1 MDRLAWTVLS
11 RVDEDSVMR
20 RRITNELSNMQTY
33 GFKRSLETAVR
44 SLKSKGP
51 GFDTRFQPYAF
62 PVDLIAMEQG
72 PMIAT
77 GKPLDIALE
86 NKTLMGVQAPNGEL
100 AFTRRGDLKVSSQN
114 LLTNGSGHPIRGQNG
129 LITIPPNVELEVTED
144 GSIFARDPMGDH
156 EAEAVFVDRIFL
168 RDASATRIMRR
179 EDTLLRP
186 VPEDAAPEGDIFDGN
201 IPVSVRPKTLEGA
214 NSSAID
220 AMIKIIDQHRTFEA
234 QLRFIKEAKEI
245 DENGVSMIKATG

>member
-100 AFTRRGDLKVSSQN
+100 AFTRRGDLKVSSQ
-114 LLTNGSGHPIRGQNG
+114 TY
-129 LITIPPNVELEVTED
+129 
-144 GSIFARDPMGDH
+144 
-156 EAEAVFVDRIFL
+156 
-168 RDASATRIMRR
+168 
-179 EDTLLRP
+179 
-186 VPEDAAPEGDIFDGN
+186 
-201 IPVSVRPKTLEGA
+201 
-214 NSSAID
+214 
-220 AMIKIIDQHRTFEA
+220 
-234 QLRFIKEAKEI
+234 
-245 DENGVSMIKATG
+245 